1 MPYCSVLK
9 VPKGNVNCRRWPG
22 LPICMVDRGG
32 CMQNTTIYNTQ
43 VALLGK
49 LKYTRD
55 NWQETNNERHY
66 LVFFWQIS
74 TLLIECFKLVS
85 FQVCWFVFIGVCF
98 VQTYS
103 QSTSLKMRRWKILFC
118 VKSPDA
124 CTGTR
129 QQANANDD
137 SLVVLLT
144 KFFSFLF
151 ICDAIFRMSK

>member
-1 MPYCSVLK
+1 M
-9 VPKGNVNCRRWPG
+9 
-22 LPICMVDRGG
+22 RG
-32 CMQNTTIYNTQ
+32 
-43 VALLGK
+43 
-49 LKYTRD
+49 
-55 NWQETNNERHY
+55 
-66 LVFFWQIS
+66 
-74 TLLIECFKLVS
+74 
-85 FQVCWFVFIGVCF
+85 
-98 VQTYS
+98 
-103 QSTSLKMRRWKILFC
+103 LKMLFC